1 MTDKKSLLED
11 LYTDGGAFDATRA
24 VNALKSILSIQ
35 RGGEGVFFT
44 KEGNALKN
52 EEKILAY
59 CLVKKLLKA
68 EGVVEDA
75 GTSGKEVHEKTEL
88 PKGTVD
94 PTIQK
99 LKKDGLLA
107 GSGKNYE
114 IPNRRVDSV
123 IERLEKGA
131 TKHA

>member
-1 MTDKKSLLED
+1 MPEKKTLLEE
-11 LYTDGGAFDATRA
+11 LYTDGGAFDAARA
-24 VNALKSILSIQ
+24 VNALKPILSIQ
-35 RGGEGVFFT
+35 RGGDGVFLT

-68 EGVVEDA
+68 EGITDDA

-94 PTIQK
+94 PLIQK
-99 LKKDGLLA
+99 LKKDGFLA

-114 IPNRRVDSV
+114 IPNRRVDLV
-123 IERLEKGA
+123 IERLEKGV
-131 TKHA
+131 TKGT

>member
-11 LYTDGGAFDATRA
+11 LYTDGGAFDIGRA
-24 VNALKSILSIQ
+24 VNALKPILTIQ
-35 RGGEGVFFT
+35 RGGEGVFYT

-59 CLVKKLLKA
+59 CLVKKLLKQDR
-68 EGVVEDA
+68 VIEDA

-94 PTIQK
+94 PVIQK
-99 LKKDGLLA
+99 LKKDGFLA
-107 GSGKNYE
+107 GSGKSYE

-123 IERLEKGA
+123 IDRLEKGV
-131 TKHA
+131 TKNS